1 MQFTTLAL
9 SVLAAASAVT
19 AGCIKCTTTGSVVS
33 PYFVM
38 SKNDETGYDLAATLK
53 WTGVESTGTCSL
65 VAKIEANHPRL
76 ITDGPVTVEAWEGK
90 TKIGSFSYTKGEA
103 TNTVIGKF
111 PCKSDFTFTFTPPAS
126 DGDANLAF
134 TELSNSGIFLKAC

>member
-9 SVLAAASAVT
+9 SVLAAASAVS
-19 AGCIKCTTTGSVVS
+19 AGCIKCRSTGSIDS

-38 SKNDETGYDLAATLK
+38 SKNDETGYDLPATLK
-53 WTGVESTGTCSL
+53 WTDVQSNGTCSL

-76 ITDGPVTVEAWEGK
+76 ITDGPVTIEAWESK

-111 PCKSDFTFTFTPPAS
+111 PCKSEFTFTFTPPAS
-126 DGDANLAF
+126 VSDANLAF
-134 TELSNSGIFLKAC
+134 TELTNSGIFLKAC